1 MEEYPMEMQFPV
13 ILDGATGTELQKRG
27 FTGDMSAEQ
36 WVLEHPESILE
47 IQRKYVASGSNVLY
61 APTLATARSSKSAAS
76 STARRR

>member
-1 MEEYPMEMQFPV
+1 MEENPMEMQFPA

-61 APTLATARSSKSAAS
+61 APTARSSKSAAS

>member
-47 IQRKYVASGSNVLY
+47 IQCKYVASGSNVLY
-61 APTLATARSSKSAAS
+61 AATARSSKSAAS
-76 STARRR
+76 LTARRR

>member
-47 IQRKYVASGSNVLY
+47 IQCKYVASGSECALRADVRRQ
-61 APTLATARSSKSAAS
+61 PPE
-76 STARRR
+76 ARRARHL

>member
-13 ILDGATGTELQKRG
+13 ILDGATGTEFQKRG

-47 IQRKYVASGSNVLY
+47 IQRKYVASGSN
-61 APTLATARSSKSAAS
+61 ARSSKSAAS